1 MTLVAS
7 DSLNEAT
14 VNIVVFVKDVND
26 LPPVFSER
34 SYQATIKEE
43 DDKNLD
49 KPILQ
54 VTFYFL
60 FYFFLAFPDI

>member
-1 MTLVAS
+1 M
-7 DSLNEAT
+7 
-14 VNIVVFVKDVND
+14 NIVVFVKDVND